1 MNTEMNRE
9 FDLVIF
15 DWDGTLMDSVAKI
28 VRCFMAAMADANIRP
43 PEESDIRNIIG
54 LGLAEAMA
62 VLLPNSS
69 DQEKSKVIDLYREHF
84 LIHDETEM
92 PFFEGVETGL
102 SQLQDSGYQ
111 LAVATG
117 KNRVGLDRLLNLHDF
132 EKYFTA
138 TRCSDETSSKPNP
151 QMLNEILA
159 STNVRPD
166 RAIMVGDTTYDME
179 MAQNADVARIA
190 VSYGV
195 HECPRLLAYQPRD
208 CLKTF
213 PDVLKW
219 LT

>member
-1 MNTEMNRE
+1 MKRE

-28 VRCFMAAMADANIRP
+28 VRCFIAAMEDANIPP

-54 LGLAEAMA
+54 LGLMESMA
-62 VLLPNSS
+62 VLMPGSS
-69 DQEKSKVIDLYREHF
+69 DQEKLKVIDLYRDHF

-102 SQLQDSGYQ
+102 LQLQDNGYQ

-138 TRCSDETSSKPNP
+138 TRCSDETSSKPDP
-151 QMLNEILA
+151 QMLNELLA
-159 STNVRPD
+159 ITNVRPD
-166 RAIMVGDTTYDME
+166 RAIMIGDSTYDME
-179 MAQNADVARIA
+179 MACNADVACMA
-190 VSYGV
+190 VSYGA
-195 HECPRLLAYQPRD
+195 HECDKLLAYQPRD

-213 PDVLKW
+213 PDLLKW
-219 LT
+219 LM